1 VNYTFYFLGETPV
14 KLSSKNAE
22 FEIKV
27 KMLKA
32 KYTCG
37 GTKIYTK
44 QAIAALKGDEDE
56 ESFMRTFHLVLLAT
70 IVCPAT
76 SDTVDWRFLYSLTD
90 LDTMKSIDW
99 SAFCLEYIMTEVE
112 RFQDKL
118 SKMPDDVVG
127 KSVHVGGCLPFLAVS
142 SFIFFLL

>member
-1 VNYTFYFLGETPV
+1 M
-14 KLSSKNAE
+14 KLSSSNAE
-22 FEIKV
+22 IDIKI

-44 QAIAALKGDEDE
+44 KAIAALKGDEDE

-76 SDTVDWRFLYSLTD
+76 YDTMDWRFLYSLTD

-99 SAFCLEYIMTEVE
+99 SSFCLEYIMTEVE

-118 SKMPDDVVG
+118 SKMPDDAVC
-127 KSVHVGGCLPFLAVS
+127 KAVHVGGCLPFLAVS
-142 SFIFFLL
+142 SFILLFLYSFFCVLLL